1 MMKRFA
7 VVLCALSCIYVF
19 SSAAVDAAQWSKVYG
34 STGDESGAIWPIATG
49 GYYLSGNTT
58 SYPGGRNALFAKLN
72 ASGGVTSAKSIGGPA
87 EDLFSVVNLSDGG
100 FLVTGE
106 TKSFGT
112 APSKYNIVWAKFN
125 ASWVP
130 VYQKVFGGA
139 GDEMGGFE
147 ATSDGGLLFC
157 GTSDSYGPA
166 GDDDIL
172 IMKIDSAGN
181 IVWKKVL
188 HKGTTDSAS
197 QAIELSDGYVVS
209 GRITDTPVSPLPGI
223 LVMKLNKATGLPLWT
238 KLYTLPLLTGT
249 LTGGVLHPLSSGSFI
264 LSGTMTPFGSTVAK
278 TILVKISSAG
288 AILWQK
294 SYACA
299 TASVM
304 ASNVIENSDGTLI
317 VSGTL
322 MVPSTYNA
330 SILVMKL
337 TASGAL
343 TTVKKRLGATTQYN
357 MGSIMKS
364 GTGELLLSGIHGTSL
379 ADAHKKVLYGKL
391 DATTFA
397 PLWAKT
403 FGGTGM
409 DIGGFL
415 ARSGGYMLEGI
426 TTSFGPGVPAKMNI
440 FGMTL
445 DANGNYPGCHVSSYT
460 LSPTIPSITAT
471 SLSLTAT
478 NPTLTART
486 AGAAANITLTVSSVT
501 LPATN
506 ICAPIASPDE
516 PPLTE
521 ESETPGEQPEG
532 E

>member
-7 VVLCALSCIYVF
+7 IVLCALSCIYVF

-34 STGDESGAIWPIATG
+34 STGDESGAIWPIDTG
-49 GYYLSGNTT
+49 GYYLSGSTT
-58 SYPGGRNALFAKLN
+58 SYAGGRNALFAKLN
-72 ASGGVTSAKSIGGPA
+72 VPGTVSWAKKIGGSA
-87 EDLFSVVNLSDGG
+87 EDLLSVVNVSGGG
-100 FLVTGE
+100 FLVTGM

-112 APSKYNIVWAKFN
+112 APTKYNIVWAKFN
-125 ASWVP
+125 GDATWTP

-139 GDEMGGFE
+139 GDEIGGFE
-147 ATSDGGLLFC
+147 LTSDGGLLFC
-157 GTSDSYGPA
+157 GTSDSYA
-166 GDDDIL
+166 ANDDDIL
-172 IMKIDSAGN
+172 ILKINSVGSV
-181 IVWKKVL
+181 VWTKVL
-188 HKGTTDSAS
+188 HKGPTDSAS

-209 GRITDTPVSPLPGI
+209 GRIPVAPPSPLPGI
-223 LVMKLNKATGLPLWT
+223 LVMKLNKSTGAPIWT
-238 KLYTLPLLTGT
+238 KLYTLPLTTGT
-249 LTGGVLHPLSSGSFI
+249 LTGGSLHPLADGSFI
-264 LSGTMTPFGSTVAK
+264 LSGTMTPLGSTVGK

-288 AILWQK
+288 AIQWQK
-294 SYACA
+294 SYGCA
-299 TASVM
+299 SASVM

-343 TTVKKRLGATTQYN
+343 TLKRRLGATTEYN
-357 MGSIMKS
+357 MGVVMKS
-364 GTGELLLSGIHGTSL
+364 DTGELLLSGAHGTSL
-379 ADAHKKVLYGKL
+379 TDAHKKVLYGKL
-391 DATTFA
+391 NAATFV

-409 DIGGFL
+409 DIGGFV
-415 ARSGGYMLEGI
+415 ARSGAYMLEGM
-426 TTSFGPGVPAKMNI
+426 TTSFGQGLPKMNI

-445 DANGNYPGCHVSSYT
+445 DANGNYPNCHVSPYN
-460 LSPTIPSITAT
+460 LSATIPSVTAA
-471 SLSLTAT
+471 SLILTAT
-478 NPTLTART
+478 TPTLTART
-486 AGAAANITLTVSSVT
+486 AGVAANISLTVSSVS

-506 ICAPIASPDE
+506 ICAPITSADE

-521 ESETPGEQPEG
+521 EAETPGEQPEG